1 LAEELLIKF
10 LIIFIIDRMQ
20 VKKIFECSVEEVC
33 ELPFFDTKIQA
44 GLPSPV
50 DGHMCNRLDLNK
62 QLIKHPNST
71 FFVQVTGESMIDA
84 GIKENDLLV
93 VDKAI
98 QPTNNKIVIA
108 VVNNEFTVK
117 RLKIID
123 NETYL
128 VPENKDFQPMKIGEG
143 CYIWGVVT
151 SVIQQ
156 F

>member
-1 LAEELLIKF
+1 MKITK
-10 LIIFIIDRMQ
+10 II
-20 VKKIFECSVEEVC
+20 ECSVETEC
-33 ELPFFDTKIQA
+33 ALPFYETKIQA

-50 DGHMCNRLDLNK
+50 DGYMCNRLDLNK

-71 FFVQVTGESMIDA
+71 FFVLVTGESMIDA

-93 VDKAI
+93 VDKSI

-117 RLKIID
+117 RLKFIN
-123 NETYL
+123 NEAYL
-128 VPENKDFQPMKIGEG
+128 IPENKDFPTMKIGEG
-143 CYIWGVVT
+143 AYVWGVVT

-156 F
+156 L